1 MEEGARDDGGMDRE
15 AQLDALS
22 PVLLFPRAWRQ
33 AHLGRTSPTKPM
45 PSRGKEMETSQA
57 QSLVPGTVALKDS
70 DHILGRSCLVKK

>member
-1 MEEGARDDGGMDRE
+1 MMGEWTERLNWMPSFQYFSSQGPGD
-15 AQLDALS
+15 S
-22 PVLLFPRAWRQ
+22 Q

-57 QSLVPGTVALKDS
+57 QRLVPGTVALKDS